1 MKKRGF
7 TLIELLAVIIVLAI
21 IMVLTI
27 PNVLSSM
34 NKAKNEAMVTFAK
47 KVRRTA
53 QEYAFVHQDEFTS
66 DEPMTKTISDIMGD
80 SGNYEGTIVISKD
93 GNTYIRSLKYKS
105 ENKILC
111 NIAQSDTLDTSNIQ
125 NASTCS
131 SGGGS
136 NIIT

>member
-34 NKAKNEAMVTFAK
+34 NKAKDEAMITFAK

-66 DEPMTKTISDIMGD
+66 EYITKDITEIMGD
-80 SGNYEGTIVISKD
+80 SGNYEGTVTISKD
-93 GNTYIRSLKYKS
+93 GSTYINSLKYKS

-111 NIAQSDTLDTSNIQ
+111 NIAQSDTLDTSDIKDYECIG
-125 NASTCS
+125 AL
-131 SGGGS
+131 
-136 NIIT
+136 

>member
-1 MKKRGF
+1 MKKDGF

-47 KVRRTA
+47 KLRRTA

-66 DEPMTKTISDIMGD
+66 EYITKDITEIMGD
-80 SGNYEGTIVISKD
+80 SGNYEGTVIISKD
-93 GNTYIRSLKYKS
+93 GDTTIESLKYKN
-105 ENKILC
+105 ENKIMC
-111 NIAQSDTLDTSNIQ
+111 DIASSDNITTSDIKNG
-125 NASTCS
+125 NTCS
-131 SGGGS
+131 EFSDAME
-136 NIIT
+136 

>member
-1 MKKRGF
+1 MKKKGF

-34 NKAKNEAMVTFAK
+34 NKAKNEAMITFAK
-47 KVRRTA
+47 KVRRTG

-66 DEPMTKTISDIMGD
+66 EYIVKEISEIMSD
-80 SGNYEGTIVISKD
+80 SGNYEGAVAIYKD
-93 GNTYIRSLKYKS
+93 GSVLIGFLKSKG
-105 ENKILC
+105 ENKIIC
-111 NIAQSDTLDTSNIQ
+111 YIASDQNITTSDIQ

-131 SGGGS
+131 SGSGA
-136 NIIT
+136 IIT